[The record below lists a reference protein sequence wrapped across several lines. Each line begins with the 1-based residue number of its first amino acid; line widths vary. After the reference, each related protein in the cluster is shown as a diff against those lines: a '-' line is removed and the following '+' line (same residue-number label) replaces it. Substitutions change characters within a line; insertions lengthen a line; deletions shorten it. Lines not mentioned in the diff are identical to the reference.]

1 MLGSD
6 HINKSY
12 QTLSPIIFYS
22 NLLFSKFKYQFKKQ
36 LFIIDLFLGFRIT
49 MIVVPRNILLSFLT
63 LKK

>member
-1 MLGSD
+1 MLGSY

-36 LFIIDLFLGFRIT
+36 LFIIDLGFRIT